1 MNETKIEDMIDY
13 NNANFGQI
21 ENVLTIFKAYNQANI
36 EQDTAWSI
44 WPEWELCLT
53 AIDSDIWFEDDD
65 DSGSGRSAGSC
76 ASSLGFARPPTRF
89 HFWFLLY
96 IPPHGRPI
104 WSLGGAPGVG
114 VPIPNTP

>member
-1 MNETKIEDMIDY
+1 MVDW
-13 NNANFGQI
+13 Q
-21 ENVLTIFKAYNQANI
+21 LTFVPGGGLKGV
-36 EQDTAWSI
+36 D
-44 WPEWELCLT
+44 
-53 AIDSDIWFEDDD
+53 DDDD